1 MSARMLIVVL
11 YVFLPLTLG
20 VKIGFT
26 SCYDRGWQCNNNL
39 ANDIVYT
46 CPLDNN
52 ENVIHLKDH
61 YTQHLTSLT
70 VQRCKRLKVI
80 LDCSVLQRPSRL
92 QAFKVRDCERLE
104 FASTTTNILI
114 QTPSEV
120 TIENVREIVSLPRG
134 MFKSPVTE
142 TELKCLGTTSLKKI
156 RITDSKINII
166 NTRAIYNVSGI
177 MNIEFEN
184 ITIVDIE
191 SQAIEATM
199 NSHSGTFKVT
209 SSKVDNLRSKA
220 IAVHSN
226 RATITDNV
234 FNDISTK
241 SINLTADYIHF
252 TRNTI
257 KDISNDGLIVKSG
270 YTDISNNQIHTLKSN
285 ALASI
290 KCSKKITGR
299 KLFSFSKNSIENVET
314 DSLFFDYQS
323 CKSAGTPVSYR
334 ENKLN
339 CNCRNIAFL
348 GNAAGNAELSN
359 SILDLASNNS
369 CLSAPCFLPVDVVKM
384 LLESTMCQINLDPEV
399 MCLLYNDKKSK
410 NNEVT
415 DEDVTEAAS
424 TFYLIRQANVRN
436 GDASAAITAINKD
449 YLLND
454 SHMNMTNRTTIK
466 VVFDSSK
473 DFVETLRSTNSSR
486 RKQVEEPKTPSR
498 TEYTNR
504 CVGAQCRTN
513 AYDKQKALDF
523 YKYVYA
529 QLRTPKT
536 NTDTKT

>member
-1 MSARMLIVVL
+1 MMKVIVL
-11 YVFLPLTLG
+11 YVFLPFAFG
-20 VKIGFT
+20 GRISFT
-26 SCYDRGWQCNNNL
+26 SCHDRGWQCSNNI

-46 CPLDNN
+46 CPADNN
-52 ENVIHLKDH
+52 ENILHLKDH
-61 YTQHLTSLT
+61 YTQHITSLT

-92 QAFKVRDCERLE
+92 QAFKVKDCERLE
-104 FASTTTNILI
+104 FTATTANALI
-114 QTPSEV
+114 QAPSEV
-120 TIENVREIVSLPRG
+120 TIENVREIISLPRG
-134 MFKSPVTE
+134 MFKSPATD
-142 TELKCLGTTSLKKI
+142 TELKCLGTTNLKKI

-166 NTRAIYNVSGI
+166 NTKAISNVSGL
-177 MNIEFEN
+177 MNIELEN
-184 ITIVDIE
+184 ITIVDME
-191 SQAIEATM
+191 SQAIEAAM
-199 NSHSGTFKVT
+199 NTYSGAFKLT
-209 SSKVDNLRSKA
+209 RSRLGKLRSKA
-220 IAVHSN
+220 IAVRSN
-226 RATITDNV
+226 TATITDNV
-234 FNDISTK
+234 FGDIPTK
-241 SINLTADYIHF
+241 SINITADYTYF
-252 TRNTI
+252 TRNAI
-257 KDISNDGLIVKSG
+257 RDISNDGLIVKSG

-299 KLFSFSKNSIENVET
+299 KLFSFSKNLMENVESN
-314 DSLFFDYQS
+314 SLFFDYQS

-348 GNAAGNAELSN
+348 GSGVGNAELTN
-359 SILDLASNNS
+359 LILDLTSNNT
-369 CLSAPCFLPVDVVKM
+369 CLLAPCYLPVEVVKM
-384 LLESTMCQINLDPEV
+384 LLESKMCQINLDPQV
-399 MCLLYNDKKSK
+399 VCLLYNDKTSK

-424 TFYLIRQANVRN
+424 TFYLIRQASGRN

-449 YLLND
+449 DLLND

-466 VVFDSSK
+466 VVFDSSR
-473 DFVETLRSTNSSR
+473 DFVETLRSTSSSR
-486 RKQVEEPKTPSR
+486 RRQAQEPKTPPR

-529 QLRTPKT
+529 QLRPPKT
-536 NTDTKT
+536 NTNTKT